1 MINFLKQATRKVSL
15 LSLLLLSGLQADYF
29 FIDNVI
35 QVKEFNQKIQDIG
48 VELEKKTS
56 WNLYMLAMDDIGEQK
71 LLEYKKANE
80 AYFKKP
86 YIALIFAVKQGS
98 VEQGKLDKRSGKVGI
113 YGSQGYLEKIDKE
126 DILRGTIYPLLGA
139 KVKSDP
145 RNKYITALY
154 NGYAEIAD
162 QVADSYE
169 LTLESIPVDANRISI
184 DVLRAIFYGIIIGA
198 FAIYFY
204 RKYFKKR
211 TDG

>member
-1 MINFLKQATRKVSL
+1 MSL
-15 LSLLLLSGLQADYF
+15 LSLLLLSCLHADYF

-48 VELEKKTS
+48 VELERKTS
-56 WNLYMLAMDDIGEQK
+56 WNLYMLAMNDIGEQK
-71 LLEYKKANE
+71 LLEYQKRHDAS
-80 AYFKKP
+80 FKKP

-98 VEQGKLDKRSGKVGI
+98 VEQGKLDKRSGKIGI
-113 YGSQGYLEKIDKE
+113 YGSEGYLDKIDKE
-126 DILRGTIYPLLGA
+126 GILRSTIYPLLGA

-162 QVADSYE
+162 QIADSYDV
-169 LTLESIPVDANRISI
+169 TLESIPVDANRISI
-184 DVLRAIFYGIIIGA
+184 NILRTIFYGIIFGA

-211 TDG
+211 NHGEHS